1 MKRRNAVRQA
11 AVANAQAIEWVHT
24 HTLRDLENLVNEM
37 SDLGED
43 VNDIAGLLDDLKEI
57 DSGPHLGA
65 ESVPE
70 ACEYA

>member
-11 AVANAQAIEWVHT
+11 AVANAQAIDWAKT

-43 VNDIAGLLDDLKEI
+43 VNDIVGLLDDLKEI
-57 DSGPHLGA
+57 DRGLHLGA
-65 ESVPE
+65 DSVPE

>member
-11 AVANAQAIEWVHT
+11 AVANAQAIDWVQT

-37 SDLGED
+37 SDLGEN
-43 VNDIAGLLDDLKEI
+43 VNDIVGLLDDLKEI
-57 DSGPHLGA
+57 DRGLHLGA

-70 ACEYA
+70 ACGYA